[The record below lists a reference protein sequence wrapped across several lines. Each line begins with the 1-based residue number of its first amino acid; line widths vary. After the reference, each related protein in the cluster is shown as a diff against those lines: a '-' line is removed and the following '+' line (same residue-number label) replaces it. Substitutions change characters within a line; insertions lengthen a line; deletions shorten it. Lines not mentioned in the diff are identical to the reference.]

1 VIALIQRVTRASVTV
16 DGEIVGRVG
25 RGLLVLAGAE
35 KGDEAAAADWLAG
48 KIAGLRIFADGGGRM
63 NLSVEEI
70 GGAVLLV
77 SQFTLLG
84 DCRRGRRPGFDRA
97 ADPELAKAL
106 YERLGARL
114 AERVEVAWGRFGA
127 DMRVELVND
136 GPVTFWLERPPGA

>member
-48 KIAGLRIFADGGGRM
+48 KIAGLRIFADEGGRM
-63 NLSVEEI
+63 NRSVEEI